1 MIDSER
7 PDAAAKWRRKPR
19 NTVLRSV
26 RGCFKFSEA
35 CRMQHNGEDRPSEAS
50 HPENPG

>member
-1 MIDSER
+1 MIDSKR
-7 PDAAAKWRRKPR
+7 PDAAAKVGRKPR

-35 CRMQHNGEDRPSEAS
+35 CRMQYKRRKIDH
-50 HPENPG
+50 